1 MKTLKDISLSK
12 HIAFSAVFAA
22 LCCVSTML
30 ITIPL
35 PASGYFNAGDVFVL
49 MSGWFLG
56 PLFGSLS
63 AAIGSGL
70 ADILSGYAFYAPATF
85 VIKGLDSLLA
95 YFVWM
100 LVKMLIKKDSVDFIP
115 RLIAGIAGEIFMV
128 LGYFAF
134 ESVFY
139 GFGGAIPNL
148 LGNALQGVCCLVLAV
163 ALCSALYPIK
173 PVRRYFPLLTPEHV
187 C

>member
-1 MKTLKDISLSK
+1 MKYHKISLSK
-12 HIAFSAVFAA
+12 QIAFSAVFAA

-56 PLFGSLS
+56 PVFGCAS

-85 VIKGLDSLLA
+85 LIKGVDSLLA
-95 YFVWM
+95 YFVWIIF
-100 LVKMLIKKDSVDFIP
+100 KKLIKKDSLDFIP
-115 RLIAGIAGEIFMV
+115 RLIAGIIAETFMV
-128 LGYFAF
+128 FGYFAF
-134 ESVFY
+134 ESMLY
-139 GFGGAIPNL
+139 GFGGAMPNII
-148 LGNALQGVCCLVLAV
+148 GNTLQGVCCIALAV
-163 ALCSALYPIK
+163 SLCTALYPIK
-173 PVRRYFPLLTPEHV
+173 PVRKYFPLLTIEHY
-187 C
+187 